1 VDAWLF
7 ADPTVV
13 HERLVAEHGFAGHFL
28 TVRFLNRSRP

>member
-13 HERLVAEHGFAGHFL
+13 HERLVAEHGLAGY
-28 TVRFLNRSRP
+28 NRRV